1 MATPRACGLAS
12 LAVLAL
18 AGVQP
23 VRAQDR
29 PADWLKRPSMQDL
42 MIVMP
47 AAAGRNGQ
55 GGKAV
60 IDCTVTT
67 QGVLSD
73 CKVASESPAGMGFG
87 HAAVTLSA
95 QLMMRPAL
103 KAGAPV
109 ESRVRIPIEW
119 PDLREGSTS
128 QID

>member
-1 MATPRACGLAS
+1 MMATPNACRFAGLAL
-12 LAVLAL
+12 LAH
-18 AGVQP
+18 AGACP
-23 VRAQDR
+23 AWAQDK

-47 AAAGRNGQ
+47 GAAGRNGQ

-60 IDCTVTT
+60 LDCTVTL
-67 QGVLSD
+67 QGALRD

-103 KAGAPV
+103 KGGVTV
-109 ESRVRIPIEW
+109 ESQVRIPVEW
-119 PDLREGSTS
+119 P
-128 QID
+128 